1 MQYHHV
7 STFDRIKAHILG
19 KPLAS
24 GGLEEQKLT
33 WYWGLPIM
41 ASDAVSSVAYAIE
54 EILLVL
60 VPALGAVATS
70 YLPWVAAPIV
80 LLLVV
85 LAFSYMQTIKHYPNG
100 GGAYTVSADNFG
112 KKTSLVA
119 ASSLVIDYILTVAVS
134 ISSATAAV
142 ISAFP
147 EVYHY
152 RVVVALAA
160 IALITLLNLRGS
172 KESSRIFGV
181 PTYGFIVLMALLII
195 VGIFRLAT
203 GSISPLQYAQVQQA
217 NLMQPIMSFA
227 FLVLLFRGFSSGC
240 SALTGIEAVS
250 NSIPSFRKPAAR
262 NARIVLAA
270 LAGIILFIFSGSVI
284 LATWIKVQPIPR
296 ITVVAQMG
304 KAVFGAGNPLFYLL
318 QFFTALI
325 LMLAANTA
333 YTDLPNLLSLL
344 GRDGFMPHQ
353 FTNRG
358 TKLSLSNG
366 IIFLWIAASL
376 LVLIFVADV
385 NRLIP
390 LYSVGVFIS
399 FTLSQAGMVRK
410 WIREKEPH
418 WQVKM
423 LINAFGALLT
433 LVTFVIVFIM
443 KFSHGA
449 WVLAVAIPLLSLL
462 MWMVHKHYDYV
473 KKLMMITKQDF
484 LANYHQANNNNHFLC
499 IVLVNGLSRPVLKL
513 LNFANQLS
521 NNVIALHVATDEEYG
536 ERLHTAWHDYGLDRG
551 IPLVVLP
558 CPYRSIVDTIEDYL
572 DAQVSQLHRGSSIAV
587 VMSRVVTE
595 HIYDNLLHNQTTW
608 AISMA
613 LRSYRD
619 VATVQVPYSYVRA
632 AEWAGHL
639 IQAEHAAAEQV
650 TLDEY
655 SRHEEQAAK
664 LAKEAE
670 QDK

>member
-1 MQYHHV
+1 M
-7 STFDRIKAHILG
+7 DRLKARLLG

-54 EILLVL
+54 EILIVL
-60 VPALGAVATS
+60 VPAIGIIATN

-119 ASSLVIDYILTVAVS
+119 ASSLVIDYVLTVAVS
-134 ISSATAAV
+134 ISSATAAI
-142 ISAFP
+142 ISALP
-147 EVYHY
+147 EAYPY
-152 RVVVALAA
+152 RVVIALIA

-172 KESSRIFGV
+172 KESSRIFGI
-181 PTYGFIVLMALLII
+181 PTYGFIVLMMLLII
-195 VGIFRLAT
+195 TGIFRLAT
-203 GSISPLQYAQVQQA
+203 GSITPLQYAQVQQS
-217 NLMQPIMSFA
+217 NLLTPVMGFA
-227 FLVLLFRGFSSGC
+227 FALLLFRGFSSGC

-250 NSIPSFRKPAAR
+250 NSIPSFKKPAAR
-262 NARIVLAA
+262 NAQIVLAC

-284 LATWIKVQPIPR
+284 LASWIKVMPLEK

-304 KAVFGAGNPLFYLL
+304 KAVFGARNPLFYLL
-318 QFFTALI
+318 QVFTALI
-325 LMLAANTA
+325 LILAANTA
-333 YTDLPNLLSLL
+333 YSDLPNLLSLL
-344 GRDGFMPHQ
+344 GRDSFMPHQ

-376 LVLIFVADV
+376 LVLLFVADV

-410 WIREKEPH
+410 WLREKEH
-418 WQVKM
+418 NWQVKM

-433 LVTFVIVFIM
+433 FVTFIIVFVM

-449 WVLAVAIPLLSLL
+449 WVLAAAIPLLSLL
-462 MWMVHKHYDYV
+462 MWMVHRHYSYV
-473 KKLMMITKQDF
+473 KRLMVITKKDF
-484 LANYHQANNNNHFLC
+484 LAQYHNAHNNNDFLC

-521 NNVIALHVATDEEYG
+521 TNVVALHAATDEEYAQ
-536 ERLHTAWHDYGLDRG
+536 RLHDAWHDYGLDRG
-551 IPLVVLP
+551 TPLVILP
-558 CPYRSIVDTIEDYL
+558 CPYRTIVNTIEDYL
-572 DAQVSQLHRGSSIAV
+572 DAQVDQLRRGSSIAV
-587 VMSRVVTE
+587 IMSRVVTE
-595 HIYDNLLHNQTTW
+595 HIYDNLLHNQTSW

-613 LRSYRD
+613 LRGYRD

-632 AEWAGHL
+632 AER
-639 IQAEHAAAEQV
+639 AEHAQQAAHAAQQNV
-650 TLDEY
+650 GLDEY
-655 SRHEEQAAK
+655 SRHEEHSAK
-664 LAKEAE
+664 LAEEAMRE
-670 QDK
+670 K